1 MAEVTITIPDSDWSD
16 SSISID
22 WNPSNNAHITLG
34 STLSVGGSTE
44 LFLGRFILPRIPS
57 STIGIQLSDGTG
69 GSEAGLGPEFSDQME
84 NSGTI
89 TILASNGDSLT
100 VTGIS
105 DSSEPYVW
113 NPSNIA
119 DVNTFANTLQGLADQ
134 SLTVTF
140 NDNAVVNTAE
150 VIAAAASGVP
160 TVAAQVRTSLAL
172 TLADIAIP
180 DGRVLVGTAS
190 LIGVGASGDVYNTSD
205 ATVITGPDPPNLG
218 AANLNAT
225 RIYVTPNPQLRISE
239 DGAGDIEAIFAAG
252 GAQADYQF
260 HIQTSP
266 TDVLSYGSSDI
277 DATRSTGARLL
288 IGTNN
293 DPLGLLDPISALAS
307 GDRVIWFLTEPS
319 GERVRAAATS
329 GAPNATAQVR
339 TTLPLTERIRAT
351 ASPGAP
357 VAAARVRT
365 TPPPQRIQA
374 GASSGAP
381 TVAAQVRTFHPGI
394 RRVRAAISTG
404 APVASARVRTILPGS
419 GRIQAAAITSGVPIV
434 RARVRTAGFGAQHF
448 PRFGFNGNGVGFGQ
462 GPFASA
468 FQFRR
473 LAHPRTRSPGK
484 SASPAATSA
493 SSFRRRSRW
502 TCPAGC
508 AWPMASWTPTTRWH
522 CC

>member
-1 MAEVTITIPDSDWSD
+1 
-16 SSISID
+16 
-22 WNPSNNAHITLG
+22 
-34 STLSVGGSTE
+34 
-44 LFLGRFILPRIPS
+44 
-57 STIGIQLSDGTG
+57 
-69 GSEAGLGPEFSDQME
+69 ME

-89 TILASNGDSLT
+89 TIVASNGDSLT

-150 VIAAAASGVP
+150 VIAAAAAGVP

-190 LIGVGASGDVYNTSD
+190 LIGIGASGDVYNTSD

-277 DATRSTGARLL
+277 DATRSTGARVLL
-288 IGTNN
+288 GTNN
-293 DPLGLLDPISALAS
+293 DPLGLLDPIIALAS
-307 GDRVIWFLTEPS
+307 GDRVIWFLTEPA
-319 GERVRAAATS
+319 GERIRAGATS

-339 TTLPLTERIRAT
+339 TTLPLTERIRAS
-351 ASPGAP
+351 ASPGAST
-357 VAAARVRT
+357 AAARVRT

-381 TVAAQVRTFHPGI
+381 VASSRVRLDLPGQEQVQASAASGTPNAFARVRTQYMARVRVAASSGAPAITAQVRTFHPGI
-394 RRVRAAISTG
+394 RQVAATVSTG
-404 APVASARVRTILPGS
+404 APTASARVRALASAVVRADLATGAPTATARVRAIGPDS
-419 GRIQAAAITSGVPIV
+419 GRIQADSDTGIPV
-434 RARVRTAGFGAQHF
+434 
-448 PRFGFNGNGVGFGQ
+448 
-462 GPFASA
+462 ASA
-468 FQFRR
+468 AVR
-473 LAHPRTRSPGK
+473 LSGI
-484 SASPAATSA
+484 PAA
-493 SSFRRRSRW
+493 
-502 TCPAGC
+502 
-508 AWPMASWTPTTRWH
+508 PTMLAVVGT
-522 CC
+522 